1 MVAEGVG
8 GGFGTVGDSKLGEDG
23 FHVRLGSVFRDAKLL
38 CDVVIGQSACGAHPV
53 HLGHDCS
60 TNALCDFSCFCQG
73 LVVMSTV

>member
-38 CDVVIGQSACGAHPV
+38 CDVLIGQPACERMKDVPLAAGQCW
-53 HLGHDCS
+53 HLWIDRK
-60 TNALCDFSCFCQG
+60 
-73 LVVMSTV
+73 LVFDVR